1 MALQLASKLPAP
13 SAEGRI
19 GVAAASEIASIS
31 QRANASSPTTANP
44 NVNTMQKW
52 TQDQAIAFESARECI
67 VHMMAICSGEIGELE
82 SRAEPDEEAIRS
94 AEDRLSKLAGELRAL
109 RLHDEERIS
118 WVRREYGMQV
128 REHLARSV
136 SRPDST

>member
-1 MALQLASKLPAP
+1 MAPQLASKLRAP

-19 GVAAASEIASIS
+19 GVAAAGEIASIS
-31 QRANASSPTTANP
+31 QRPNASSPTTATP

-82 SRAEPDEEAIRS
+82 SRAALDERAIRS

-109 RLHDEERIS
+109 HLDDTERVS
-118 WVRREYGMQV
+118 WVRREYGQQV
-128 REHLARSV
+128 REHLARSA
-136 SRPDST
+136 SRPEMT

>member
-1 MALQLASKLPAP
+1 MATQLASKLRAP

-31 QRANASSPTTANP
+31 QRHNASSPTTATP

-82 SRAEPDEEAIRS
+82 SRAEPDERAIHS
-94 AEDRLSKLAGELRAL
+94 AEERLSELAGQLRTL
-109 RLHDEERIS
+109 RLHDEERVS
-118 WVRREYGMQV
+118 WVRREYGRQV
-128 REHLARSV
+128 REHLARGG
-136 SRPDST
+136 SRQEQT